1 MGNSL
6 TNETTKVDICRVY
19 LLDYLIDNYGY
30 TIHYF
35 YNDKT
40 NYKIFKEFMNI
51 DLTKKIVRLYNIY
64 ICLITSDI
72 DKEYVYQKLLLTPFI
87 EGICKK
93 DKETV
98 DTVYAIQS
106 FLQNDIVIFLGY
118 SHINWCKMV
127 SFITC
132 NIHYNEAIAQNTP
145 EINVLCAYSS
155 ERTLSLLEMNNNED
169 FVRPRVGTIVMYK
182 LLQYLKNKGYF
193 IVYLWCKFSLIK
205 YYRGLG
211 FKLGIKEDITFKQWR
226 VVTKSGTKQ
235 NKDLIYENEKLIKKY
250 GSDYA
255 FIKDYTLIEG
265 QPNFTED
272 TMYKMY
278 LYLTDKNLGIIRED
292 SMYRMS
298 YIINN
303 YKEES
308 DDFKD
313 YFNMRKDSFVNSM
326 KESVVRCTEPKAI
339 EYTSMVEESI
349 IESDRFE
356 IIN

>member
-6 TNETTKVDICRVY
+6 TNETTKIDICRVY

-30 TIHYF
+30 KIHNF
-35 YNDKT
+35 YNDET
-40 NYKIFKEFMNI
+40 NHKIFKEFMNI
-51 DLTKKIVRLYNIY
+51 DLTKKIIKLYNIY

-87 EGICKK
+87 EGICRK
-93 DKETV
+93 DK
-98 DTVYAIQS
+98 DTINIEYAIQS

-132 NIHYNEAIAQNTP
+132 NIYYNEAIKEEAP

-155 ERTLSLLEMNNNED
+155 ERKLSLLEANNED
-169 FVRPRVGTIVMYK
+169 FVRPRLGSVVMYK
-182 LLQYLKNKGYF
+182 MLQYLKNKKYS

-205 YYRGLG
+205 YYIGLG
-211 FKLGIKEDITFKQWR
+211 FKVGIKEDISFKKWR
-226 VVTKSGTKQ
+226 VLTKTGTKQ
-235 NKDLIYENEKLIKKY
+235 NKELIYENEKLIKKY
-250 GSDYA
+250 GSDYT

-265 QPNFTED
+265 QPNFTD
-272 TMYKMY
+272 DVMYKMY
-278 LYLTDKNLGIIRED
+278 IYLTDKNLGIIKED
-292 SMYRMS
+292 SIYRMS
-298 YIINN
+298 YVINKYN
-303 YKEES
+303 GGS
-308 DDFKD
+308 DDNGGIDEFKD

-326 KESVVRCTEPKAI
+326 KESI
-339 EYTSMVEESI
+339 EYTSMVEEANI
-349 IESDRFE
+349 DLDRFE